1 MSYWPIY
8 RVETTV
14 LVPHVMKVEGSASVE
29 VKPFRVL
36 DANDP
41 DLASKLRDIF
51 SSENM
56 KVVHHEVPHDA
67 QSDKEYLSIL
77 NARSW
82 EDLYRKC
89 RNWQV
94 FKRDGRFSIERWKS
108 SPRGRGMEP
117 DPEASDRIEKDMPL
131 DRAVAFFVQE
141 LRAA

>member
-8 RVETTV
+8 QVGTTV
-14 LVPHVMKVEGSASVE
+14 LAPYVLKVEGSARVE

-41 DLASKLRDIF
+41 DLASKLKDIF

-56 KVVHHEVPHDA
+56 KVVHTEVPQDD
-67 QSDKEYLSIL
+67 QGDKEYLSIL
-77 NARSW
+77 DASSW

-117 DPEASDRIEKDMPL
+117 DQEASDRIEKDMPL
-131 DRAVAFFVQE
+131 DRAVAFLVQE